1 MTASIMA
8 TAPPSFYTSCRSVF
22 RKSLHTRES
31 QNDNDAGEGDDNN
44 ENTTTSMDHVS
55 SEETILFQS
64 LHTLGWVRPTA
75 LLHRSLLQ
83 AIHQTILAKVK
94 ETIAGDFESAGLYDS
109 LLHWK
114 DTLLVPWLQHLL
126 GPQAFAEQDWSQRLV
141 FYTAECYCLTRM
153 DEIFDVVADYP
164 DSNTAVEEL
173 RIVLETTKMQN
184 DLGRVLCQSLDRRL
198 NHPGANTSQIIDVY
212 IATIKVLRVIDPSDR
227 LLAVVAE
234 PVRSYLRGRHDTVRC
249 IITSLTNADVGGDL
263 YEELRRQDAKP
274 LENVTVDS
282 DDEEEPP
289 DFDWQPPPSINKP
302 RGTFLEGGVR
312 GSSGDSDI
320 LAMLVSIY
328 GSKELFVNEY
338 RLMLADKLLAN
349 LDYNT
354 DKEVHTLELLKLRFG
369 EMSLRNCEVMIKD
382 MDDSKRA
389 NANIVSTLEES
400 APATATTEQEK
411 PVVDAAMISHIF
423 WPTLQNEQLKHH
435 PRIQYKLDEFGSAYA
450 RLKNPRRLIWLN
462 QLGTVQ
468 LQLDVVEKK
477 GSRSVVEKRDFTV
490 TPVLSTLIL
499 HFESKS
505 QWTPQDLSN
514 ETGIPEHIIQR
525 RMAYWVNQRV
535 IVAIHSPGGGIIY
548 EIATIHHQTSV
559 SRDMDSASMMD
570 DDVSEGQAASAMAQ
584 EAEERDVYQSYI
596 LNMLTTLKTLPLE
609 KIHNNLK
616 MFATGSDHK
625 YNMTVHQLSGFL
637 QHLCKQERLECGP
650 DGDYKVFKK

>member
-1 MTASIMA
+1 
-8 TAPPSFYTSCRSVF
+8 
-22 RKSLHTRES
+22 
-31 QNDNDAGEGDDNN
+31 
-44 ENTTTSMDHVS
+44 
-55 SEETILFQS
+55 
-64 LHTLGWVRPTA
+64 
-75 LLHRSLLQ
+75 
-83 AIHQTILAKVK
+83 
-94 ETIAGDFESAGLYDS
+94 
-109 LLHWK
+109 
-114 DTLLVPWLQHLL
+114 
-126 GPQAFAEQDWSQRLV
+126 
-141 FYTAECYCLTRM
+141 M

-164 DSNTAVEEL
+164 DSHVAVQEL

-184 DLGRVLCQSLDRRL
+184 DLGRVLCQSLDKRL

-249 IITSLTNADVGGDL
+249 IITSLTNAGGDL

-302 RGTFLEGGVR
+302 RGTFLEGGMR

-389 NANIVSTLEES
+389 NSNIVSTLEES
-400 APATATTEQEK
+400 APPTAFAEKDK

-468 LQLDVVEKK
+468 LQLDVMETK
-477 GSRSVVEKRDFTV
+477 GGRNVVEKRDFTV
-490 TPVLSTLIL
+490 TPVLATLIL
-499 HFESKS
+499 HFESVS
-505 QWTPQDLSN
+505 QWSPQDLSN

-535 IVAIHSPGGGIIY
+535 VVAAHAPGSGIVY
-548 EIATIHHQTSV
+548 EIATIHHQTSL
-559 SRDMDSASMMD
+559 SLDMDGASMMD
-570 DDVSEGQAASAMAQ
+570 DDGSEGQAVSAMAQ
-584 EAEERDVYQSYI
+584 EEEEMEVYQSYI

-625 YNMTVHQLSGFL
+625 YTMTAHQLSIFL
-637 QHLCKQERLECGP
+637 QHLCKQEKLECGP
-650 DGDYKVFKK
+650 DGEYKVFKK